1 MNGQFSQFFVTASSV
16 RQPLNYSEPFSL
28 LLYCMESRG
37 CFEGLAWGSPA
48 PKRKKKN
55 VRGNQDSES
64 LLPSTAT
71 RVTFV
76 ASACGGHQGGRK
88 VQLLL
93 REQPLR
99 GSPGV

>member
-28 LLYCMESRG
+28 LLYCMESRAALRVWHG
-37 CFEGLAWGSPA
+37 DLRLQKE
-48 PKRKKKN
+48 KKK